1 MQQKYGP
8 DKLRVVLLSTD
19 EVKASYFSKSPK
31 LFEKYGGAQ
40 WPSVVL
46 PNAFNSALRFGNFGY
61 GKLIV
66 DADGIVRSI
75 GEYDLEKSLKR
86 IFGK

>member
-1 MQQKYGP
+1 MRQKYTP
-8 DKLRVVLLSTD
+8 EKLNVVLLSTD
-19 EVKASYFSKSPK
+19 DTRKRYDSRAAG
-31 LFEKYGGAQ
+31 LFEEYGGGD

-46 PNAFNSALRFGNFGY
+46 PGGWRSAMRFGNFGY

-75 GEYDLEKSLKR
+75 GEYDLKKSLKR